1 MCYCC
6 VLVCNQLLA
15 FKEWESA
22 FMSEWGAKFLPKQEF
37 LRKKR
42 HFVRISWEDK
52 GRIPSVGGIIVGI
65 IFVYSE
71 MDTEIYPIIPPF
83 LTEIGR

>member
-6 VLVCNQLLA
+6 VMVCNQLLA

-22 FMSEWGAKFLPKQEF
+22 FTSEWGAKFLPKQEF

-42 HFVRISWEDK
+42 HFVRISWEHK
-52 GRIPSVGGIIVGI
+52 GRVPSVGGIIVGI
-65 IFVYSE
+65 IFV
-71 MDTEIYPIIPPF
+71 
-83 LTEIGR
+83 